1 LGRTSSKGIE
11 KPEPM
16 PRHVTP
22 MLAMLSV
29 MPAGQDDY
37 AFEYKWDGIRA
48 VYFAGA
54 DGWRLETRN
63 LKDVTVAFPELG
75 PLHDRLGGTG
85 AVLDG
90 EVVALDRRGEPSF
103 SLLQHRLGVV
113 DAGSADRLSRE
124 IPVTYMIF
132 DLLYREGRGLMG
144 LPYEERRR
152 LLEEESLAGPR
163 WQTPPSNIGEGD
175 AMLEAAR
182 SNHLEGVV
190 AKRLGSPYRPGE
202 RTRDWLKV
210 KLVKRQEFVVGGWVP
225 LSTGAP
231 GLGSIL
237 VGYYEDVTDG
247 PPRLV
252 YAGKV
257 GTGFN
262 DAERDRLQQ
271 MLGRIRRQDSPFSE
285 VEAVKGASFA
295 EPELVA
301 EVEFRGWTGA
311 HRLRQPSYKGLRPDK
326 DAAQVVLE
334 EEA

>member
-1 LGRTSSKGIE
+1 
-11 KPEPM
+11 
-16 PRHVTP
+16 
-22 MLAMLSV
+22 MLATLST
-29 MPAGQDDY
+29 MPDRQDDF

-48 VYFAGA
+48 VFYSGPE
-54 DGWRLETRN
+54 GWRLETRN

-75 PLHDRLGGTG
+75 PLHARLGDAG

-90 EVVALDRRGEPSF
+90 EVVALDRGGEPSF

-113 DAGSADRLSRE
+113 DGGSAERLSRD

-132 DLLYREGRGLMG
+132 DLLYRDGRGLME

-152 LLEEESLAGPR
+152 FLEGEGLAGSR
-163 WQTPPSNIGEGD
+163 WQTPPSNVGEGE
-175 AMLEAAR
+175 AMFEAAR

-210 KLVKRQEFVVGGWVP
+210 KLVKRQEFVLGGWVP
-225 LSTGAP
+225 LSTGAR
-231 GLGSIL
+231 GLGAIL
-237 VGYYEDVTDG
+237 VGYYEDAPGVSRG
-247 PPRLV
+247 RPRLV

-262 DAERDRLQQ
+262 DAERARLEE
-271 MLGRIRRQDSPFSE
+271 MLERIRRQDSPFSE
-285 VEAVKGASFA
+285 IEAVKGAFFT

-301 EVEFRGWTGA
+301 EVEFRGWTGT

-326 DAAQVVLE
+326 DASEVVLE